1 MVDELR
7 PWARGGR
14 VNSPFALPKGLLGRL
29 AGRFM
34 LVTNKQDE
42 VAAALGV
49 RPGDR
54 VLELG
59 YGPGGLIRLLA
70 RTEAV
75 QVLGVDPSPD
85 MRDVATSVNRRA
97 VRAGRVDLR
106 VGTAEDTGLAAES
119 VDRAV
124 SVNNVALWPDLE
136 AGIRELHRVV
146 RPGGTVLIAWHGGRA
161 PSRIVRH
168 LRLPDDKLD
177 RIRTAIDS
185 TFGNVARQQLTSVE
199 VFSAER
205 R

>member
-75 QVLGVDPSPD
+75 HVLGVDPSPD

-136 AGIRELHRVV
+136 AGIHELHRVV

-185 TFGNVARQQLTSVE
+185 TFGNVARHQLASVE

>member
-75 QVLGVDPSPD
+75 HVLGVDPSPD

-136 AGIRELHRVV
+136 AGIHELHRVV

-199 VFSAER
+199 V
-205 R
+205 

>member
-7 PWARGGR
+7 PWARGGP

-34 LVTNKQDE
+34 LVTNRQDE

-59 YGPGGLIRLLA
+59 YGPGGLIRLLV

-161 PSRIVRH
+161 PRRIVRH

-177 RIRTAIDS
+177 HIRTAIDS

-199 VFSAER
+199 VFRAER